1 MSVSAPFIARP
12 IATSLLSIAV
22 LLVGWLGFRLLLV
35 SSLPEVDFPTIQVLT
50 QLPGAGPDTM
60 APLVTTPLE
69 QQLGQIA
76 GLTLMTSTSSFG
88 ISVIT
93 MQFSLER
100 DIDSVG
106 QDVQAS
112 INAAGAFLPAN
123 LPYPPI
129 YKKVNPADQPIL
141 ILALTSDSLPITKVN
156 DVADTVLAQKLSE
169 VSGVG
174 AVTLQG
180 GQRPAIRVQV
190 NPVQL
195 AAYRLSLE
203 EVRAALARA
212 NVAQP
217 KGSFDGPRQAFMI
230 GANDQILA
238 PEAYANV
245 ILAYRDGAPVRVRDV
260 GTAVSGPE
268 NTKVG
273 AWFNGRPAV
282 LLDIQRQ
289 PGANIIQTVDRV
301 RELLPRLRAALPPD
315 IRLAILSDRTEMI
328 RASIAE
334 VERTLVLTIALVVL
348 VIFLFLR
355 RFWATVIPS
364 ITMPLSIV
372 GTFGVMHLAK
382 FSLDNLSLMALTVA
396 AGFLVD
402 DAIVMIENIVRHIE
416 DGETPLQAAYKG
428 ARQIGF
434 TIVSLTVSMIAVF
447 IPFLFMGGIVGRL
460 FREFSLTLSAAVVVS
475 AIVSLTLTPMMCARL
490 LTPGAVATAGS
501 WLAGPERA
509 FLAALRFYHSSLAW
523 VMRHETATLAV
534 AIATLVL
541 TVVLYATIPKGFL
554 PAQDIGVIVATT
566 DAGPEIPFSKMA
578 ALQAKAA
585 EFALNDPSV
594 TGVDSFV
601 GVGVVNSTPNTG
613 RMTIVLK
620 RRGDRTETADEIIR
634 RLRTALAQVAGLSV
648 YLQLAPEIQIGTRAT
663 RTQYQY
669 ILVDANPAELA
680 LAAPLLLER
689 LKVSPALRNVASD
702 QQTGGLVADVVVDRD
717 QAGRL
722 GVLPQTIDDT
732 LYDAFGQRQVS
743 TIYTQQNQYHVVLEV
758 APEFQLDPADLKRL
772 YVPSSAGVQVP
783 LESFATIRL
792 GNGPL
797 AIQHQGLFP
806 SVTIS
811 FDAAPGVSLEEAITA
826 VRAAERAIDIPES
839 VVGSFAGEAAEFQ
852 ESLSSQVWLILAAV
866 VAVYIVLGVLYESTI
881 HPITIMSTL
890 PSAGIGALIA
900 LMLGGYDLSLMG
912 VIAILLLIGIV
923 KKNAIMMID
932 FALAAERTAGL
943 APAAAIFDACLKR
956 FRPIMMTTMAALL
969 GAVPLA
975 LGSGPGSELRRPLG
989 IAIIGG
995 LLLSQFLTLY
1005 TTPVIYVALD
1015 RARRAVRSTAWR
1027 PAPKPAG

>member
-12 IATSLLSIAV
+12 IATSFLSLAV
-22 LLVGWLGFRLLLV
+22 LLVGWLGFRLLPV
-35 SSLPEVDFPTIQVLT
+35 SSLPEVDFPTIQVST

-88 ISVIT
+88 VSVIT

-112 INAAGAFLPAN
+112 INAAGASLPPN

-141 ILALTSDSLPITKVN
+141 ILALTSDSQPITKVN

-180 GQRPAIRVQV
+180 SQKPAIRVQV

-195 AAYRLSLE
+195 AAYQLSLE
-203 EVRAALARA
+203 MVRTALAQA
-212 NVAQP
+212 NVSQP

-230 GANDQILA
+230 GANDQLLA
-238 PEAYANV
+238 PEAYADV

-260 GTAVSGPE
+260 GTAVQGPE
-268 NTKVG
+268 NSKMG

-301 RELLPRLRAALPPD
+301 RQLLPRLRAALPSD
-315 IRLAILSDRTEMI
+315 IRLSILSDRTEMI
-328 RASIAE
+328 RASVAE
-334 VERTLVLTIALVVL
+334 VEFTLLLTIALVVL

-364 ITMPLSIV
+364 VAIPLSII
-372 GTFGVMHLAK
+372 GTFGVMHLAR

-396 AGFLVD
+396 TGFLVD

-447 IPFLFMGGIVGRL
+447 IPFLFMRGIVGRL
-460 FREFSLTLSAAVVVS
+460 FREFTLTLSVTIVVS

-490 LTPGAVATAGS
+490 LTSKPEATSGG

-509 FLAALRFYHSSLAW
+509 FAATLRFYERTLAL
-523 VMRHETATLAV
+523 VMRHETVTLAV

-541 TVVLYATIPKGFL
+541 TVVLYVTIPKGFL
-554 PAQDIGVIVATT
+554 PAQDTGVIVVTT
-566 DAGPEIPFSKMA
+566 DAMPEIPFSKMA

-585 EFALNDPSV
+585 EIALNDPSV

-601 GVGVVNSTPNTG
+601 GVGLVNSTPNTG
-613 RMTIVLK
+613 RITIVLK
-620 RRGDRTETADEIIR
+620 RRADRTETAEAIAR
-634 RLRTALAQVAGLSV
+634 RLGTDLAQVPGLSF
-648 YLQLAPEIQIGTRAT
+648 YLQPAPEIQIGTRTT

-669 ILVDANPAELA
+669 ILVDANPVELT
-680 LAAPLLLER
+680 LTAPLLLER
-689 LKVSPALRNVASD
+689 LQASPALRNVASD
-702 QQTGGLVADVVVDRD
+702 QQTGGLLADVVIDRD

-758 APEFQLDPADLKRL
+758 TPEYQLDPADLKRL
-772 YVPSSAGVQVP
+772 YVPSHGGIQVP

-792 GNGPL
+792 GNAPL

-806 SVTIS
+806 AVTLS
-811 FDAAPGVSLEEAITA
+811 FDAAPGVSLGEAAKA
-826 VRAAERAIDIPES
+826 VRAAERAINLPDS

-866 VAVYIVLGVLYESTI
+866 IAVYIVLGVLYESII
-881 HPITIMSTL
+881 HPITILSTL

-912 VIAILLLIGIV
+912 VIAIILLIGIV

-932 FALAAERTAGL
+932 FALDAERHARMTA
-943 APAAAIFDACLKR
+943 AAAIFDASLKR

-969 GAVPLA
+969 GAIPLA
-975 LGSGPGSELRRPLG
+975 LGTGPGSELRRPLG
-989 IAIIGG
+989 VAIIGG

-1015 RARRAVRSTAWR
+1015 RARRAMIRAAGR
-1027 PAPKPAG
+1027 PTPEPAE